1 MKAKDKRTGEI
12 VEIVRYGNDGS
23 YTVFRNSEG
32 ELMNL
37 PVSFFDNY
45 EEIVEADKTIDWE
58 ERRFELVKA
67 AMMGCIGSNQSERY
81 VATYAVK
88 YADAVIEELKAQTK
102 KMKNNGTKE
111 H

>member
-45 EEIVEADKTIDWE
+45 EEIVEADKNIDWE
-58 ERRFELVKA
+58 QRRFELAKA
-67 AMMGCIGSNQSERY
+67 AMTGCVDSIRSERY
-81 VATYAVK
+81 VAKYAVS
-88 YADAVIEELKAQTK
+88 YANAVIEELKAENA
-102 KMKNNGTKE
+102 KNK
-111 H
+111 